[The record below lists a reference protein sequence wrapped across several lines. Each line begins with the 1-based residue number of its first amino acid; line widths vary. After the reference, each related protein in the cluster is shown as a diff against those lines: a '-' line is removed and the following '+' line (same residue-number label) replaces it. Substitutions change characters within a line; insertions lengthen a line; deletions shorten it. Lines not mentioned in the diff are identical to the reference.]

1 MNFIINVLFYAR
13 KTKTNKNGLVPIYM
27 RVTIAGQRFETS
39 TKRFVE
45 IEKWSVEAGKLK
57 GNSYEAMEVN
67 DFLKSLR
74 TRAVD
79 IQKKVMFEDKRLTVK
94 EFANR
99 WYGVIKNQR
108 MLLEIFQYHNDQF
121 KALIG
126 KGVAL
131 GTWKRYETSLAH
143 TRAFIF
149 WKFKKY
155 DMVISKICY
164 DFITD
169 YEFWLKSVRNCN
181 HNTTMKYLANFKKII
196 IICVKNGWLPR
207 DPFYGYKMVRRE
219 VERAYLTWDE
229 LQIIASKS
237 FVTDRL
243 NQVRDTFLF
252 CCYTGLAYID
262 VKQLKTSEIT
272 TGIDGH
278 KWIFTHRQKTETASR
293 IPLLPPALALIEK
306 YQEHPQC
313 VNQMT
318 VLPIL
323 SNQKMNAY
331 LKEITDVCGINK
343 PLTFHSA
350 RHTFATTVTLSNGI
364 PIESVGKMLGHKNL
378 KTTQHYAKIL
388 DLKVSSDMQSLRAK
402 FDTAT
407 KNPNQKMCV

>member
-13 KTKTNKNGLVPIYM
+13 KSKANQNGLVPIYM
-27 RVTIAGQRFETS
+27 RVTIAGQRFETG
-39 TKRFVE
+39 TKRFIE
-45 IEKWSVEAGKLK
+45 LEKWSAEAGKLK
-57 GNSYEAMEVN
+57 SNSVEAREVN
-67 DFLKSLR
+67 DFLESLR
-74 TRAVD
+74 IRAVD
-79 IQKKVMFEDKRLTVK
+79 IQKKVLLEGK
-94 EFANR
+94 EFTAKEFSNR
-99 WYGVIKNQR
+99 WYGVVQKER

-126 KGVAL
+126 KDVAL
-131 GTWKRYETSLAH
+131 GTWHRYETSLEH
-143 TRAFIF
+143 TRSFTY
-149 WKFKKY
+149 WKFKKA
-155 DMVISKICY
+155 DLAISQLTY
-164 DFITD
+164 EFITD

-196 IICVKNGWLPR
+196 LICVKNGWLQR
-207 DPFYGYKMVRRE
+207 DPFYGYKMVKRE

-229 LQIIASKS
+229 INTIASKT
-237 FVTDRL
+237 FVSERL

-252 CCYTGLAYID
+252 SCYTGLAYID
-262 VKQLKTSEIT
+262 VKQLKSTEIAI
-272 TGIDGH
+272 GIDGQ

-306 YQEHPQC
+306 YQGHPQC
-313 VNQMT
+313 ITHNT

-331 LKEITDVCGINK
+331 LKEIADVCGINK

-350 RHTFATTVTLSNGI
+350 RHTFATSVTLSNGI

-388 DLKVSSDMQSLRAK
+388 DKKVSDDMQSLRSK
-402 FDTAT
+402 FAINTEIPSKA
-407 KNPNQKMCV
+407 NIS